1 MNAHTVDMTFLEQMH
16 DSFRG
21 ERIEALFFI
30 APAAVVLFIL
40 AAVAVKSE
48 GGAFGIAMAVPRV
61 VFGLV
66 AFGTGLAVGL
76 RTPSQVAALEQ
87 AYAASPGA
95 MVAEELPRMRKVN
108 AAWPMYLGTWTV
120 AVLAGLVLRFLVK
133 SDWAHGLG
141 PGLILVGAMGFL
153 VDGFAERRARPY
165 TQALEALAAQAGAAP

>member
-48 GGAFGIAMAVPRV
+48 GGAFGIAMAVPLV

-108 AAWPMYLGTWTV
+108 TAWPVYLGTWTV
-120 AVLAGLVLRFLVK
+120 LVLAGLVLRFLVK
-133 SDWAHGLG
+133 SRRGSEDAFPDATPRQGAQVRSRNSESPSRTTVNVRRPRVAG
-141 PGLILVGAMGFL
+141 P
-153 VDGFAERRARPY
+153 
-165 TQALEALAAQAGAAP
+165 